1 MRNYWTND
9 GVNSSWQV
17 LWWWMSCYQ
26 FFELAQVLHHSK
38 GVFLLA
44 MESLVF
50 VPATKPG
57 SIDCI
62 EPPISTVPPTC
73 MSLVGL
79 ANLEPSIKKT
89 WLLDVLDVFEK
100 HIHLVEVLVLHG
112 NVCTI
117 DDCSLVD
124 GMIPFNH
131 SFDLGVNA
139 LLCAHE
145 TDVKLMPMLVQD
157 ITCVQIMPFSIHV
170 KYVIPNEFVDAHAQN
185 YFEDSNGKI
194 ALYMH
199 VSIQ

>member
-1 MRNYWTND
+1 MW
-9 GVNSSWQV
+9 
-17 LWWWMSCYQ
+17 CYQ

-44 MESLVF
+44 MESSVF
-50 VPATKPG
+50 VLATKLG

-79 ANLEPSIKKT
+79 ESLEPSLKKT
-89 WLLDVLDVFEK
+89 WLSDVLDVFEK
-100 HIHLVEVLVLHG
+100 HVYFVEVLVLLG

-117 DDCSLVD
+117 DDCSIVN

-139 LLCAHE
+139 LLCAHG
-145 TDVKLMPMLVQD
+145 TDVKLMLMLVQD
-157 ITCVQIMPFSIHV
+157 ITCV
-170 KYVIPNEFVDAHAQN
+170 
-185 YFEDSNGKI
+185 
-194 ALYMH
+194 
-199 VSIQ
+199 